1 MHKVGDSMERLEFND
16 YEEFACEVAD
26 TFDDICKND
35 DFDDIAI
42 IAYYNEAKQIIREIL
57 CLGYDLNSI
66 ELKDPEL
73 GYDDVPY
80 IISVCGIESEYEVW
94 CEPMVRDNGE
104 YIDDESS
111 IIYVLDNC
119 SSEVLKHIDSE
130 CIFEVGID
138 DETCSCDE
146 CDCNECD
153 KGFTVNGRPV
163 SKEEFDNYVSQFRHD
178 EKPVAT
184 SATKST
190 YKINN
195 KEVSKEEFDK
205 KYEEFEEMYL
215 DNIRDM
221 LLNYCEFMDSV
232 NDWRSRMFRW

>member
-1 MHKVGDSMERLEFND
+1 MERLEFND
-16 YEEFACEVAD
+16 YEEFACEVVD
-26 TFDDICKND
+26 TFDDIRQND

-42 IAYYNEAKQIIREIL
+42 IAHYDEAKQIIREIL

-73 GYDDVPY
+73 GYDDIPY
-80 IISVCGIESEYEVW
+80 VISVCGIDSEHEVW
-94 CEPMVRDNGE
+94 CEPMVRDNGK

-119 SSEVLKHIDSE
+119 SSEVLKHLDSE

-138 DETCSCDE
+138 DECG
-146 CDCNECD
+146 CNECD
-153 KGFTVNGRPV
+153 DCEECLTINGKHAT
-163 SKEEFDNYVSQFRHD
+163 KEEFDAYVSQFKKSD
-178 EKPVAT
+178 EKPITT
-184 SATKST
+184 SSTKSV
-190 YKINN
+190 YKVNGRD
-195 KEVSKEEFDK
+195 VSKEEFDK

-221 LLNYCEFMDSV
+221 LLNYCTFMDEM
-232 NDWRSRMFRW
+232 NDWKSRFLRW

>member
-1 MHKVGDSMERLEFND
+1 MERLEFND

-42 IAYYNEAKQIIREIL
+42 IAHYDEAKQIIREIL
-57 CLGYDLNSI
+57 CLEYDINSI
-66 ELKDPEL
+66 ELKNPEL

-80 IISVCGIESEYEVW
+80 IISVCGIDSENEVW
-94 CEPMVRDNGE
+94 CEPMIRDNGK

-111 IIYVLDNC
+111 VVYVLDNC
-119 SSEVLKHIDSE
+119 SSEVLKHLDSE
-130 CIFEVGID
+130 CIFEVGIGD
-138 DETCSCDE
+138 DDCSCDE
-146 CDCNECD
+146 CDECL
-153 KGFTVNGRPV
+153 TINGKPAT
-163 SKEEFDNYVSQFRHD
+163 KEEFDSYTSHFKHD
-178 EKPVAT
+178 EKPTTT
-184 SATKST
+184 STAKST

-221 LLNYCEFMDSV
+221 LLNYCNFMDEV
-232 NDWRSRMFRW
+232 NDWKSRFLRW

>member
-1 MHKVGDSMERLEFND
+1 MERLEFND

-26 TFDDICKND
+26 TFDYIRKND

-42 IAYYNEAKQIIREIL
+42 IAHYDEAKHIIREIL

-80 IISVCGIESEYEVW
+80 IISVCGIDSEHEVW
-94 CEPMVRDNGE
+94 CEPMIRDNGE
-104 YIDDESS
+104 YIYDESS
-111 IIYVLDNC
+111 VIYVLDNC
-119 SSEVLKHIDSE
+119 SSEVLKHLDSE
-130 CIFEVGID
+130 CIFEVGIGD
-138 DETCSCDE
+138 DECSCDE
-146 CDCNECD
+146 CDCTC
-153 KGFTVNGRPV
+153 K
-163 SKEEFDNYVSQFRHD
+163 KD
-178 EKPVAT
+178 EKPTTT
-184 SATKST
+184 STST

-221 LLNYCEFMDSV
+221 LLNYCEFMDEV
-232 NDWRSRMFRW
+232 NDWRSRFLRW

>member
-1 MHKVGDSMERLEFND
+1 MERLEFNN

-42 IAYYNEAKQIIREIL
+42 IAHYDEAKQIIREIL
-57 CLGYDLNSI
+57 CLGYDINSI
-66 ELKDPEL
+66 ELKNPEL
-73 GYDDVPY
+73 GYYDVPY

-111 IIYVLDNC
+111 VIYVLDNC
-119 SSEVLKHIDSE
+119 SSEVLKHLDSE
-130 CIFEVGID
+130 CIFEVGVD
-138 DETCSCDE
+138 DACECDE
-146 CDCNECD
+146 CEECL
-153 KGFTVNGRPV
+153 TING
-163 SKEEFDNYVSQFRHD
+163 
-178 EKPVAT
+178 KPAT
-184 SATKST
+184 
-190 YKINN
+190 
-195 KEVSKEEFDK
+195 KEEFDK

-221 LLNYCEFMDSV
+221 LLSYCEFMDEV
-232 NDWRSRMFRW
+232 NDWRSRFLRW

>member
-1 MHKVGDSMERLEFND
+1 MKRLEFND
-16 YEEFACEVAD
+16 YEDFACEVAD
-26 TFDDICKND
+26 TYDDIRKND

-42 IAYYNEAKQIIREIL
+42 IAHYDDAKQIIREIL

-66 ELKDPEL
+66 ELKNPEL

-80 IISVCGIESEYEVW
+80 VISVCGIESEYEVW
-94 CEPMVRDNGE
+94 CEPMVRDNGK

-119 SSEVLKHIDSE
+119 SSEVLKHLDSE
-130 CIFEVGID
+130 CIFEVGIGE
-138 DETCSCDE
+138 DECSCDCSE
-146 CDCNECD
+146 CAC
-153 KGFTVNGRPV
+153 K
-163 SKEEFDNYVSQFRHD
+163 KD
-178 EKPVAT
+178 EKPTT
-184 SATKST
+184 SSTTKST

-205 KYEEFEEMYL
+205 KYEEFEEKYM

-221 LLNYCEFMDSV
+221 LLSYCEFMDEV
-232 NDWRSRMFRW
+232 NEWRSRLLRW